1 VAYAYLK
8 DYKHTRPDLYHEA
21 STLAELA
28 RQMGMPADQL
38 NTSVQAYNQAIQAD
52 STRTRQPIS
61 QGPFY
66 ALGPVMSW
74 IVFTEGGLA
83 VTARHE
89 VTRPD
94 GQRILGLWAAG
105 SAGQGGTI
113 LAGHG
118 HHIGWAMTSG
128 RRAGRFAAERAI
140 QR

>member
-1 VAYAYLK
+1 MGVPAPALQKAVAEHNQQLQ
-8 DYKHTRPDLYHEA
+8 PGGQ
-21 STLAELA
+21 
-28 RQMGMPADQL
+28 RQAL
-38 NTSVQAYNQAIQAD
+38 
-52 STRTRQPIS
+52 R

-89 VTRPD
+89 VTTRE
-94 GQRILGLWAAG
+94 GQRIPGLFAAG

-128 RRAGRFAAERAI
+128 RRAGRFAAERAKAV
-140 QR
+140 